1 MLKEHLNLEKIIW
14 LKKGIYQDETN
25 GHVDNIANFV
35 KPGVVALAW
44 TDDQNDPQYEISKE
58 NLAILENATDAQ
70 GRKLKV
76 VKLRVPKPVRIT
88 KAESEGVDA
97 VDGTLPR
104 TEGERLAA
112 SYINYYTANGGIIFP
127 LFNDPMDKEAQKV
140 LSELY
145 PDRKVVGVPAR
156 EILLGGG
163 NIHCITQQVPQ
174 R

>member
-1 MLKEHLNLEKIIW
+1 MPKVANLRW
-14 LKKGIYQDETN
+14 L
-25 GHVDNIANFV
+25 
-35 KPGVVALAW
+35 
-44 TDDQNDPQYEISKE
+44 
-58 NLAILENATDAQ
+58 
-70 GRKLKV
+70 
-76 VKLRVPKPVRIT
+76 
-88 KAESEGVDA
+88 SEGVDA